1 MDSTYDQILL
11 IDLDH
16 KKSRTIRPA
25 QICAHNHLG
34 GKDIATRL
42 LLKLNPAG
50 ADPLGPDNHLIFAA
64 GPAAGNMVWGG
75 SRYGVF
81 TKSPLTGGYLESYS
95 GGRVPEALDAA
106 GYDAIVI
113 RGQSREPAV
122 LRIHPQGCDFLD
134 GTELWGKDTFVTE
147 DKAKA
152 LCLAQDSQFR
162 KTGAVVIGPA
172 GEKQIPFAL
181 IANDYWRCAGRGGA
195 GAVMGSKKI
204 KAIVF
209 QGSQSRSVAH
219 PDRLKAFSRQLM
231 KDARDTPGVKAYNSF
246 GTTQMVA
253 ILNTAGAFPGQYWN
267 LGTVEHWKEI
277 SGDFLHREH
286 DVKPEACAKCF
297 IACGRKTTVK
307 SGRHKGMKLG
317 GPEYETIYAFGGLC
331 MITDITEI
339 IRLNDLCDRL
349 GLDTITA
356 GNLCALVM
364 EAGHLGRMEKV
375 LEYGD
380 ADGTA
385 RLIQDMVE
393 GKGLGSVLAMGITRA
408 GRELGVED
416 LTVEVKGMEPA
427 GYDPRVLKG
436 MGLSYA
442 VSDRGACHLRTTFY
456 KPELSGMIDRSSTEG
471 KAEMVIDFED
481 RLTIFDCL
489 ILCRFFRDLYTWD
502 VLRELI
508 SHLTGRDFTVEELKG
523 FAGSITDAAREFN
536 LREGIGPDADG
547 LPARILNQPLPSGHA
562 ITLEDIN
569 VMLDDYYRIKGWKR

>member
-1 MDSTYDQILL
+1 MNGSYHQILL
-11 IDLDH
+11 IDLE
-16 KKSRTIRPA
+16 KQQSRTICPSK
-25 QICAHNHLG
+25 ICAQDHLG
-34 GKDIATRL
+34 GKDICTRL

-50 ADPLGPDNHLIFAA
+50 ADPLGPDNHLIFST

-75 SRYGVF
+75 CRYGVF

-95 GGRVPEALDAA
+95 GGKVPEAMDAA
-106 GYDAIVI
+106 GYDAIAI
-113 RGQSREPAV
+113 RGRSPDPVV

-134 GTELWGKDTFVTE
+134 GTDLWGADTFSTE
-147 DKAKA
+147 DKAREM
-152 LCLAQDSQFR
+152 CLSDDKKYK

-209 QGSQSRSVAH
+209 QGSSKRSIAY
-219 PDRLKAFSRQLM
+219 PEKLAAFSKTFM
-231 KDARDTPGVKAYNSF
+231 KEAKDTPGVKAYNKF

-253 ILNTAGAFPGQYWN
+253 LLNTAGAFPAQYWN
-267 LGTVEHWKEI
+267 LGTCDHWQDI
-277 SGDFLHREH
+277 SGDFLHRNH
-286 DVKPEACAKCF
+286 DVQPEACAKCF
-297 IACGRKTTVK
+297 MACGRKTEVQ
-307 SGRHKGMKLG
+307 SGRHKGLKLG

-331 MITDITEI
+331 MIKDITEI
-339 IRLNDLCDRL
+339 VYLNDLCDRL
-349 GLDTITA
+349 GMDTITA

-364 EAGHLGRMEKV
+364 EAGRLGRMEKV

-380 ADGTA
+380 FKGTA
-385 RLIQDMVE
+385 RLIEDMVE
-393 GKGLGSVLAMGITRA
+393 GTGLGAVLAGGILSA
-408 GRELGVED
+408 GRKLGLED
-416 LTVEVKGMEPA
+416 LVVEVKGMEPA

-456 KPELSGMIDRSSTEG
+456 KPELAGMIDPAVTKD
-471 KAEMVIDFED
+471 KAEMVVDFEN

-502 VLRELI
+502 ALCELI
-508 SHLTGRDFTVEELKG
+508 HCLTGKDLSIEELNKI
-523 FAGSITDAAREFN
+523 AGNTTDAAREFN
-536 LREGIGPDADG
+536 LREGLGPETDR
-547 LPARILNQPLPSGHA
+547 LPSRILSQPLPSGHA
-562 ITLEDIN
+562 ITKQELDE
-569 VMLDDYYRIKGWKR
+569 MLDDYYRIKGWKR